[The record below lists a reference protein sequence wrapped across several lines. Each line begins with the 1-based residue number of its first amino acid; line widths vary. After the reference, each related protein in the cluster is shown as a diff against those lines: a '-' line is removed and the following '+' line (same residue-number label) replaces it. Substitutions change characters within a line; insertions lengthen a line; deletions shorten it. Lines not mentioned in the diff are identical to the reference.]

1 MCPAAI
7 VPELPGSVLGQSM
20 ASKFS
25 HLRGVRWRIDLGVLP
40 SSPSSTIDDLRRVT
54 ADSRRRYASLR
65 KQLLI
70 DPHVCKFGNDCQ
82 DLAIDNPLS
91 QDPDF
96 KMNFKGTRVQIGT
109 GIIFKCKYDYS
120 LKMWNCQFAAKV
132 TLMRSG
138 VYTTEEKMTPFI
150 LHFSIKINKALA
162 LVALRLKLR
171 RAEVH
176 ASRHLKDSP
185 RLASPT
191 LPSGFVPWPRG
202 VVALHSE
209 LNSNECPLI
218 ICATMLSIFADSM
231 WGRFFLN
238 AELEQTVDKDLS
250 RLYPEHESYFQTP
263 GCQGMLRRILL
274 LWCLR
279 HPECGYRQ
287 GMHEL
292 LAPLLYVLHADL
304 RHFNEI
310 RKIYEDHFVDK
321 FDESLFHEN
330 HDFSFKISS
339 NSSEDDDSFQEQP
352 RKHTN
357 LSDLDANVQSIV
369 LLSDPYGAE
378 GELGVVLSER
388 FMEHDAYCMFDAL
401 MSGAGGAV
409 AMAVFFSHTP
419 ASGTHTC
426 LAPVIEASLTLY
438 HLLSIVDSSLYSH
451 LVELGVEPQYFALRW
466 LRVLFGREFSLE
478 DLLVVWDE
486 IFSFD
491 NSKTVKAGEQDPG
504 ILNSPRGAF
513 ISAMAVSMMLHVR
526 SSLLATEYATSC
538 LQRLLNF
545 PEKVDLE
552 KLIEKAKSL
561 VTLAIEANVPSHSTP
576 LIEHGSSN
584 KQMSMKGHSLSFDSN
599 SPQTPIGVIPE
610 RYWEEKWRVLQEK
623 EETKKKNSPN
633 QASSKRKGWTE
644 KIKMRLSRSE
654 SEPCPLKR
662 GGRDRNHKSSV
673 RRSLLEDLA
682 RQLNADEDAEEVGQ
696 NKSSSLS
703 DPLCIGSDV
712 TVKDVVVERMSY
724 IDKICSAQST
734 ASEDFAQQLN
744 ADEDA
749 EQIGHDESS
758 QRDLLYNGP
767 DVAVKAVVAE
777 SMSCVD
783 KICSARSSTSEEHS
797 PAFSEPASPSEND
810 TERSSTESNLSHDMM
825 DGETQNSSS
834 FASAVDE
841 PPPISDTPEAN
852 SYGVPGNNDISGEVP
867 VTLSNDANPNGVSGP
882 DNIPKEPLR
891 TIFREWKAL
900 SGKFQWFFKFGRHNS
915 GEGTSDR
922 TLQIEDA
929 KSADGGSL
937 QGNKVRLSADEANC
951 NPRNVK
957 ADGCDQNLAS
967 TLRNLGQSMLE
978 NIQVLES
985 AFQQD
990 KNQVGPID
998 HLSKHALV
1006 EKGQVT
1012 AMAAL
1017 TELRKISNLLRE
1029 M

>member
-1 MCPAAI
+1 MCPAEI
-7 VPELPGSVLGQSM
+7 VPELPGSLLCQSM

-70 DPHVCKFGNDCQ
+70 DPHVRKFGNDCQ

-91 QDPDF
+91 QDP
-96 KMNFKGTRVQIGT
+96 
-109 GIIFKCKYDYS
+109 
-120 LKMWNCQFAAKV
+120 
-132 TLMRSG
+132 
-138 VYTTEEKMTPFI
+138 
-150 LHFSIKINKALA
+150 
-162 LVALRLKLR
+162 
-171 RAEVH
+171 
-176 ASRHLKDSP
+176 
-185 RLASPT
+185 
-191 LPSGFVPWPRG
+191 
-202 VVALHSE
+202 
-209 LNSNECPLI
+209 
-218 ICATMLSIFADSM
+218 DSM

-250 RLYPEHESYFQTP
+250 RLYPEHESYFQTA

-409 AMAVFFSHTP
+409 AMAVFFSHSP
-419 ASGTHTC
+419 ASGNHTC

-486 IFSFD
+486 IFSFG

-561 VTLAIEANVPSHSTP
+561 VTLAMEANVPSHSTP

-584 KQMSMKGHSLSFDSN
+584 KQISMKGHTHSLSFDSN

-696 NKSSSLS
+696 NKSSSHS

-712 TVKDVVVERMSY
+712 TVKDVEVERMSY

-734 ASEDFAQQLN
+734 ASEDFAQQLH

-749 EQIGHDESS
+749 EQIEHDESS
-758 QRDLLYNGP
+758 SQKDLLCNGA
-767 DVAVKAVVAE
+767 DVAVKGVVAE
-777 SMSCVD
+777 RMSYAD

-810 TERSSTESNLSHDMM
+810 TERCSTESNLSHDMM
-825 DGETQNSSS
+825 DSETQNSSS
-834 FASAVDE
+834 FESAVDE

-852 SYGVPGNNDISGEVP
+852 CYGGNDNDDISGEVP
-867 VTLSNDANPNGVSGP
+867 VTLPNDANPNGLSGP

-957 ADGCDQNLAS
+957 ADGGDQNLAS